1 MNLLDFE
8 VTPLWLVWE
17 TVTALAREE
26 GVEPRESELI
36 GLAPLAALV
45 EVADHISADAE
56 APVEQRIT
64 EAAAW
69 LRIRDFDPSMAL
81 ELRLATMTA
90 PATSGGA

>member
-8 VTPLWLVWE
+8 VTPVWLVWE
-17 TVTALAREE
+17 TVRALAREE

-45 EVADHISADAE
+45 EVADHISVDE
-56 APVEQRIT
+56 GESVEKRIT
-64 EAAAW
+64 AAAAW

-81 ELRLATMTA
+81 ELRLAAMTA
-90 PATSGGA
+90 PTKSGGA